1 MNRTTIILL
10 IATIACSCLVVAI
23 RHQNRLEFVY
33 LQGLESERDDLQAE
47 WGRLMLEK
55 ATWSLGHSLTEDVAS
70 RLGMSPPEPD
80 EIITVDLQAA
90 DGGGI

>member
-1 MNRTTIILL
+1 MNRATVILL

-33 LQGLESERDDLQAE
+33 LQGLESERDNMQAE

-70 RLGMSPPEPD
+70 RLGMSPPAPE
-80 EIITVDLQAA
+80 EIITVDLQAL
-90 DGGGI
+90 DGEGI

>member
-10 IATIACSCLVVAI
+10 IATITCSCLVVAI

-55 ATWSLGHSLTEDVAS
+55 ATWSLGHSLSEDVAS